1 MSSLEKEITRG
12 FQLLSAYY
20 TGKVGKSGYQE
31 IYATITENEWKSDSF
46 AEKADEMKA
55 LLFDSDYFSI
65 LKSWLLR
72 IHPKTEVE
80 TYKYHFQYM
89 LSEFSTIAFYVG
101 LIKHYEALGG
111 PPNTSSTKGAI
122 FAKNAYS
129 VIDELL
135 FQVLD
140 GKWGGAGDSKA
151 EQIIEKLA
159 KTGQNTYNTTV
170 SREDWEKIWLGM
182 LGGAVVEQRDN
193 KGNFIPLLDSK
204 GKATGKY
211 QMTGDITD
219 VKSELNEGIHPN
231 TEKKVAEWKLKSN
244 GNPANQTFSKATQ
257 IIMLHYYA
265 TTMCEAPREENKI
278 YKNYQWDH
286 IIPQAAFKKKDS
298 KYQKFCNN
306 IANCQALPS
315 HANQNKS
322 DEKMENALL
331 LSDSNINKSTQKWIK
346 KYSAIDSSDYPK
358 YSAPGNAEQ
367 LVRDRGK
374 RMMNEFLDARDVIL
388 GK

>member
-1 MSSLEKEITRG
+1 
-12 FQLLSAYY
+12 
-20 TGKVGKSGYQE
+20 
-31 IYATITENEWKSDSF
+31 
-46 AEKADEMKA
+46 MKT
-55 LLFDSDYFSI
+55 F
-65 LKSWLLR
+65 K
-72 IHPKTEVE
+72 
-80 TYKYHFQYM
+80 
-89 LSEFSTIAFYVG
+89 
-101 LIKHYEALGG
+101 
-111 PPNTSSTKGAI
+111 I
-122 FAKNAYS
+122 F
-129 VIDELL
+129 
-135 FQVLD
+135 
-140 GKWGGAGDSKA
+140 
-151 EQIIEKLA
+151 EKLA

-193 KGNFIPLLDSK
+193 KGNFIRLLDSK
-204 GKATGKY
+204 GKATEKY